1 MSDQNLDQN
10 PEQVAAEG
18 NAEQLSG
25 PVPGFI
31 PATGKKKAK
40 KKRDVETVS
49 SGLSIDSLMDIM
61 TILLVFLLKSYSA
74 DPVQIKLAPGLSL
87 PFAHSDIKPD
97 EATSITITSDSIT
110 VDDKKVVKL
119 VDGKADQ
126 ADIAGDHLIQPLLD
140 SLVEAVDHQ
149 KKINQMTKKEFSGVV
164 TVVAD
169 RHMSFNMLIKI
180 MYTAGQAQFSK
191 YKFAVIKG

>member
-1 MSDQNLDQN
+1 MSDQNIEAQN
-10 PEQVAAEG
+10 ASESAAP
-18 NAEQLSG
+18 ASAA
-25 PVPGFI
+25 VPGFE
-31 PATGKKKAK
+31 PAPEGAIKEK
-40 KKRDVETVS
+40 KKRPVETIGS
-49 SGLSIDSLMDIM
+49 SLSIDSLMDIM

-74 DPVQIKLAPGLSL
+74 DPVQIKQAPGLSL
-87 PFAHSDIKPD
+87 PFATSELKPE
-97 EATSITITSDSIT
+97 EATAITITSTSIT
-110 VDDKKVVKL
+110 VDDKKVVAL
-119 VDGKADQ
+119 EDGKPNQ

-149 KKINQMTKKEFSGVV
+149 KRIGQMNKKEFSGIV

-191 YKFAVIKG
+191 YKFAVIKS